1 MRVARIW
8 VPFCS
13 DGFGLEAFHL
23 IGYKLFFSILPVA
36 LHELSQMFLFC
47 TDFVPVVNMV
57 NRSNMQRYRHGS
69 FVLLDY
75 SVPSAVL

>member
-8 VPFCS
+8 VPFCL

-36 LHELSQMFLFC
+36 LHKLSQMFLFR
-47 TDFVPVVNMV
+47 TDFVPVVNMA
-57 NRSNMQRYRHGS
+57 SGSHMQRYRHGC

-75 SVPSAVL
+75 SVSSAVL

>member
-8 VPFCS
+8 VPFCL
-13 DGFGLEAFHL
+13 DGFGLEAFHS

-36 LHELSQMFLFC
+36 LHKLSQMFPFC

-57 NRSNMQRYRHGS
+57 NGLHMQRYRHGS
-69 FVLLDY
+69 FVLSDY